1 MDDMGGWMDRM
12 DGCGWTGGWMDQV
25 GLSTSSSRF
34 SKKFHVISQN
44 VAQKLLFVTKVAQK
58 FLEKNKYSLGSDA
71 KICKLYS
78 KNKISK
84 HFCEILGRNQRFP
97 AIFISWERISRKPAK
112 TSREA

>member
-25 GLSTSSSRF
+25 GLSKSSSRF

-58 FLEKNKYSLGSDA
+58 FLENTNTLWGLMLKYVNYTA
-71 KICKLYS
+71 KI
-78 KNKISK
+78 
-84 HFCEILGRNQRFP
+84 RFLS
-97 AIFISWERISRKPAK
+97 IFVKF
-112 TSREA
+112 

>member
-1 MDDMGGWMDRM
+1 MDGWMDDMGGWMDRM

-58 FLEKNKYSLGSDA
+58 FLENTNTLWGLMLKYVNYTA
-71 KICKLYS
+71 KIRFLSIFVKFWGVTS
-78 KNKISK
+78 VFPQFSSR
-84 HFCEILGRNQRFP
+84 GR
-97 AIFISWERISRKPAK
+97 E
-112 TSREA
+112 